1 MQVKV
6 LGPVSKQVD
15 ILTQNTAIALKKL
28 KIKAEFEKVS
38 ELKRV
43 FAYGIIA
50 LPALII
56 DGKLISSGSVLTVEE
71 AMVAIQRLS

>member
-28 KIKAEFEKVS
+28 KIKAEFEKVC

-43 FAYGIIA
+43 FSYGIIA
-50 LPALII
+50 LPALVI
-56 DGKLISSGSVLTVEE
+56 DGKLISAGSVLTVEE
-71 AMVAIQRLS
+71 AIAAIERLP

>member
-6 LGPVSKQVD
+6 LGPVSRQVD